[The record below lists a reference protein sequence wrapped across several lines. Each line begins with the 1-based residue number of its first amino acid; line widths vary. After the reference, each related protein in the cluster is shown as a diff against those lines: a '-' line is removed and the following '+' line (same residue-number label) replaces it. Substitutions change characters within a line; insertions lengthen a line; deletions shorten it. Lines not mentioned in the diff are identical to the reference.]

1 MRVQCASL
9 VLLSI
14 GRGCWFHRTPGFP
27 QVALKVTTHAVFFA
41 MWPEPKTADG
51 SSARH
56 ALFLKLFLLFGRSE
70 AFCGMTFH
78 VSESQ
83 VLPSIVFTGMCLS
96 KENLT
101 LESFRRSHCT
111 YMCLLSECMH
121 ERVRNGCLQLF
132 VPSEGKC
139 SEFLSL
145 SFSESWR
152 GMVIGV

>member
-1 MRVQCASL
+1 M
-9 VLLSI
+9 
-14 GRGCWFHRTPGFP
+14 
-27 QVALKVTTHAVFFA
+27 ALKVTTHAVFFA
-41 MWPEPKTADG
+41 MWPEPKAADG

-70 AFCGMTFH
+70 VFCRIMTFH

-96 KENLT
+96 KENLR
-101 LESFRRSHCT
+101 LESFRCSHCA
-111 YMCLLSECMH
+111 YMCLLSKCMH

-132 VPSEGKC
+132 VPSEEKC
-139 SEFLSL
+139 SEFLSP